1 MVASIILHL
10 ICKIAGPQQLWAEPT
25 SEGTPKQ
32 PGWAWGLLWDFG
44 GVCEHMDPARGP

>member
-1 MVASIILHL
+1 MVASIILHR

-32 PGWAWGLLWDFG
+32 PGWAWGLLWAFWWG
-44 GVCEHMDPARGP
+44 L